1 MLYAE
6 GQGHMLKIWGR
17 PTSAR
22 TQKVL
27 WGLGEIGLEFELI
40 LASATMGPG
49 GHVSKGNEPY
59 GVVHTPEYL
68 AMNPNGTVPTI
79 EDGDFVLWESNSI
92 LRYLAMKYA
101 PDLMYGD
108 DLEVFASASR
118 WMDWEA
124 DQFLPTQHTL
134 VMNLVRLPPE
144 ERDADAVEAARQA
157 HLRPLEILDAQFARS
172 EFVAG
177 VRFVA
182 VNARCYNV
190 LSAARRARANHR
202 PDRRYRRRKR
212 RGRGHSRRI
221 RCGRR
226 QRRRR
231 RPSGAPPRYRRVSSS
246 PRLAAPAHG

>member
-27 WGLGEIGLEFELI
+27 WGLGEIGLDFELI

-79 EDGDFVLWESNSI
+79 KDGDFVLWESNSI

-144 ERDADAVEAARQA
+144 ERDADAVEAARRA
-157 HLRPLEILDAQFARS
+157 HLRPLEILDAQFARN
-172 EFVAG
+172 EYVAG
-177 VRFVA
+177 ARFTMGDIPVGMRVHRWTLFDLETPSMPNLDRWYRA
-182 VNARCYNV
+182 ISSRPAFRDQIADPALH
-190 LSAARRARANHR
+190 LS
-202 PDRRYRRRKR
+202 
-212 RGRGHSRRI
+212 G
-221 RCGRR
+221 
-226 QRRRR
+226 
-231 RPSGAPPRYRRVSSS
+231 
-246 PRLAAPAHG
+246 